1 MMKRISLLSVFFLLP
16 ILFML
21 PVVTGAAETLK
32 VGMVTSV
39 TGPLS
44 PAFKTMA
51 DAAKPTADLINET
64 GGVTVGGKKYDVE
77 IITEDDQSSP
87 PGAISATNKLL
98 QAGIK
103 FIIAPIFP
111 PNNIAISQICEE
123 AKVIRVVPSQL
134 DPNQFPP
141 SQHYSFDANLTIY
154 NAAPIYDY
162 LKRNYPQVKTVV
174 FLSPDDPGP
183 IYARK
188 NSAREAEKRGIKVL
202 RDEVYATNTEDFY
215 PLLTK
220 LLALKP
226 DAIDGIGGIPPWAQ
240 GIINQSRELGFKG
253 PIFSGA
259 PFGDP
264 YLINS
269 MLKPEYAHDVFE
281 GVPDVRSDKM
291 LPIVKTL
298 RVFVEKA
305 GFPYIFDSVNVLCA
319 LWPMLQGI
327 EAAQSFDTDKV
338 VYAMESMTSFE
349 TPWGKAKWAG
359 QEINGGNHMAKMD
372 KVALTRIM
380 NGKFEFEWLER

>member
-1 MMKRISLLSVFFLLP
+1 MKRILFLSVLFLLP
-16 ILFML
+16 VFLLL
-21 PVVTGAAETLK
+21 PVVSGAEETVK
-32 VGMVTSV
+32 IGMVTSV

-44 PAFKTMA
+44 PAFKAMA
-51 DAAKPTADLINET
+51 DCAEPTEDLINQS
-64 GGVTVGGKKYDVE
+64 GGITVDGKKYHID

-111 PNNIAISQICEE
+111 PNNIAISNICEE
-123 AKVIRVVPSQL
+123 AKVIRVAPSQL

-141 SQHYSFDANLTIY
+141 DQRYIFDAWMTIY
-154 NAAPIYDY
+154 NAAPVYDY
-162 LKRNYPQVKTVV
+162 LKRKYPTVERVV

-220 LLALKP
+220 LLAVEP
-226 DAIDGIGGIPPWAQ
+226 DAIDCIGGIPPWIQ
-240 GIINQSRELGFKG
+240 GIVNQSRELGFKG
-253 PIFSGA
+253 PVYSGA

-264 YLINS
+264 YLLTS

-281 GVPDVRSDKM
+281 GGPDVRSDKM
-291 LPIVKTL
+291 VPTVKDL
-298 RVFVEKA
+298 RVLVEKA
-305 GFPYIFDSVNVLCA
+305 GYPYIFDSVNVLCA
-319 LWPMLQGI
+319 LWPILQGI
-327 EAAQSFDTDKV
+327 EAAQSFETDKV
-338 VYAMESMTSFE
+338 VVALENMESFD
-349 TPWGKAKWAG
+349 TPWGRAKWSG
-359 QEINGGNHMAKMD
+359 KEINGSNHMAKLE
-372 KVALTRIM
+372 KVPLSRIM
-380 NGKFEFEWLER
+380 GGRVEFEWLER